1 MLGKTQPIDS
11 SILAIDLNLLL
22 KTLLKTKNKV
32 HFVPSG
38 LILPHYRKSCLG
50 SYWNVLLLLSFE
62 HPCSDSTLVLTK
74 EAFFTEQL
82 AIKARLFSPLPSKSW
97 LILVVVL
104 YGTSLHHVYVV
115 IVSNISLSNHV
126 HSKMGN
132 RKQVLTK
139 LSCLSRFTT
148 SKPINI
154 FL

>member
-1 MLGKTQPIDS
+1 M
-11 SILAIDLNLLL
+11 
-22 KTLLKTKNKV
+22 
-32 HFVPSG
+32 
-38 LILPHYRKSCLG
+38 
-50 SYWNVLLLLSFE
+50 
-62 HPCSDSTLVLTK
+62 SDSTLVLTK

-82 AIKARLFSPLPSKSW
+82 AIKARLFPPLPSKSW

>member
-1 MLGKTQPIDS
+1 MISRKKKAISSSKQIKTFFLMTSYIRRRNLRNIS
-11 SILAIDLNLLL
+11 SRI
-22 KTLLKTKNKV
+22 TK
-32 HFVPSG
+32 
-38 LILPHYRKSCLG
+38 LPNFWHHLC
-50 SYWNVLLLLSFE
+50 VLLLLSFE

-97 LILVVVL
+97 LILVVL